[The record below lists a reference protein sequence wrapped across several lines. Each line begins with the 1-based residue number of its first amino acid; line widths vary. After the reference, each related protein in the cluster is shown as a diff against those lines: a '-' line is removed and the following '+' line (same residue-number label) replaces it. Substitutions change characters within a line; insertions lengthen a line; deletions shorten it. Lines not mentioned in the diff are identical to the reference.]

1 MSRVPLSRIR
11 DNVGSTM
18 HKLIFEVLTRQVGIE
33 ELRYRRQKPEP
44 GAQGRNLGWANILV
58 S

>member
-1 MSRVPLSRIR
+1 MPLSRIR

-44 GAQGRNLGWANILV
+44 GTQGRNLDWANILV

>member
-1 MSRVPLSRIR
+1 MPLSRIR

-18 HKLIFEVLTRQVGIE
+18 RKLIFEVLTRQVGIE
-33 ELRYRRQKPEP
+33 ELRYRRHKPEL
-44 GAQGRNLGWANILV
+44 GTQGRNLGWANILV